1 MQPRFKLHPAL
12 LVALI
17 ASLLLG
23 ACGGGE
29 TGKTWF
35 NLPSIAVNVQ
45 PDGTAKV
52 AGFNAGAVL
61 PPPLIQQLQA
71 AQVEKLEA
79 RIGYN
84 GVHVYADG
92 TDLPYL
98 SWDANAVNTLQDLL
112 RQMPNIPNK
121 DLIANLLPWLRTFGV
136 GVAINLPGAE
146 NAPRWRG
153 ETAVQAEQ
161 TEPTIGPFTLGGV
174 AFDETGALHIGN
186 IPGSQLGLA
195 GPLLDPNTLGMLQS
209 LGLNNLRVTT
219 GPNGINLSMNDRP
232 LPGIAYDS
240 ARLSAVQPIIGALAP
255 DVAPMLETVLPT
267 IQSTQIDAAVSF
279 NGPTGE
285 PAALELGAVPVKL
298 NTDGT
303 LNAFGVAVPGVTLPA
318 DLMQKLQA
326 AGVQTLNVDVGQE
339 GLFLAANGQTLPTI
353 TWTPETLA
361 TLGTVVAPLAGMSP
375 ETITSLLNLINQSGG
390 LQANI
395 AVGEGEP
402 TAAEINRTLTTPSG
416 EGAPV
421 MRLNATVQDGVIE
434 SVEGLGNLADL
445 GIGPVALPPNV
456 MQILQGM
463 NAQQV
468 QIDTNPGTVNLL
480 VDGNTALTINWDET
494 SLATVMQLATP
505 FLAGTPLEDPN
516 VARLVQEQILP
527 LLPGSD
533 VDVTLNLN

>member
-1 MQPRFKLHPAL
+1 
-12 LVALI
+12 
-17 ASLLLG
+17 
-23 ACGGGE
+23 
-29 TGKTWF
+29 
-35 NLPSIAVNVQ
+35 
-45 PDGTAKV
+45 
-52 AGFNAGAVL
+52 
-61 PPPLIQQLQA
+61 LQA
-71 AQVEKLEA
+71 AQVEKLET

-92 TDLPYL
+92 ADLPYIA
-98 SWDANAVNTLQDLL
+98 WNADSVTTLQDVL
-112 RQMPNIPNK
+112 RQMPNIPNNN
-121 DLIANLLPWLRTFGV
+121 LIANLLPWLRTFGV

-146 NAPRWRG
+146 SAPRWSG
-153 ETAVQAEQ
+153 ETAVTAEQ
-161 TEPTIGPFTLGGV
+161 PETTIGPFRLGGV

-195 GPLLDPNTLGMLQS
+195 GPLLDPNTLNTLQS
-209 LGLNNLRVTT
+209 LGLDQLQVTT
-219 GPNGINLSMNDRP
+219 NPNGINLAMNGQP

-240 ARLSAVQPIIGALAP
+240 QRLAAVQPIVGALAP
-255 DVAPMLETVLPT
+255 AVAPTLETVLPT
-267 IQSTQIDAAVSF
+267 IQSTQIDASVSF
-279 NGPTGE
+279 NGPTAE
-285 PAALELGAVPVKL
+285 PAAIELGAVPVKL

-361 TLGTVVAPLAGMSP
+361 TLGTVVAPLTGMSP
-375 ETITSLLNLINQSGG
+375 ELITNALNLINQSGG

-402 TAAEINRTLTTPSG
+402 TAAEINRTLSPPATA

-421 MRLNATVQDGVIE
+421 MRLNATVQDGTIQ
-434 SVEGLGNLADL
+434 SVEGLGNLTDL
-445 GIGPVALPPNV
+445 GVGPVTLPPNV
-456 MQILQGM
+456 MQILQGL

-468 QIDTNPGTVNLL
+468 QINTDPGVVNLL
-480 VDGNTALTINWDET
+480 VNGNTALTLNWDQT
-494 SLATVMQLATP
+494 SLTTALQLATP

-527 LLPGSD
+527 LLPGAD